1 MDPLTQG
8 TIGAV
13 LPQALSK
20 KNLGIVAL
28 LGFLSGMAPDLDIFI
43 RSSTDPL
50 LSLEYHRQFT
60 HSLVFIPFGG
70 LICALFLFVVFKK
83 ISPFNFKKT
92 WLYCTLGYGTHG
104 LIDACTSYGTLL
116 FWPFSNERVTWNNIS
131 IVDPIF
137 TIPILIMITI
147 TIATRK
153 KIFSF
158 FSIGWIILYLSFG
171 FFQYE
176 RALSTA
182 YDLAKS
188 RGHNPE
194 RLTLKPSFGNLIL
207 WKSIYQHEQTFY
219 VDAIRTVRSSTV
231 CLGESIEIF
240 DYQQHLSGLDKE
252 SQQAKDVERFRWFS
266 QDYLGFVEEKN
277 LVTDVRY
284 SMLPNQIQPMWGL
297 VIDDQRDT
305 NAHAIWWTGRDL
317 DQSQWDTFIEM
328 LRGKKCKN
336 NFKHQC
342 TSNTP

>member
-116 FWPFSNERVTWNNIS
+116 FWPFSDIRIAWNNIS
-131 IVDPIF
+131 IIDPLF
-137 TIPILIMITI
+137 TIPLILLIALATIKKKNVYSKIALGWAVIYLMIGMYLHNVAINVGKEIAEQRGHTI
-147 TIATRK
+147 TRIKA
-153 KIFSF
+153 
-158 FSIGWIILYLSFG
+158 
-171 FFQYE
+171 
-176 RALSTA
+176 
-182 YDLAKS
+182 
-188 RGHNPE
+188 
-194 RLTLKPSFGNLIL
+194 KPSFGNLIL
-207 WKSIYQHEQTFY
+207 WKTIYETDNQFY
-219 VDAIRTVRSSTV
+219 VDATNLLFNKIIP
-231 CLGESIEIF
+231 GESIKKLNQEEDF
-240 DYQQHLSGLDKE
+240 PWLKEE
-252 SQQAKDVERFRWFS
+252 SQQDKDVERFKWFS
-266 QDYLGFVEEKN
+266 NDFLAVNPQNKN
-277 LVTDVRY
+277 QIIDIRY
-284 SMLPNQIQPMWGL
+284 SGIPNEIGGLWGVQL
-297 VIDDQRDT
+297 NPNKHNQEHVEFVSMRSASIERFKVLRDM
-305 NAHAIWWTGRDL
+305 IL
-317 DQSQWDTFIEM
+317 
-328 LRGKKCKN
+328 KN
-336 NFKHQC
+336 
-342 TSNTP
+342 

>member
-116 FWPFSNERVTWNNIS
+116 FWPFSDIRIAWNNIS
-131 IVDPIF
+131 IIDPLF
-137 TIPILIMITI
+137 TLPLILLIALATIKKKNVYSKIALGWAVIYLMIGVYLHNVAI
-147 TIATRK
+147 NVGKEIAE
-153 KIFSF
+153 
-158 FSIGWIILYLSFG
+158 
-171 FFQYE
+171 Q
-176 RALSTA
+176 
-182 YDLAKS
+182 
-188 RGHNPE
+188 RGHIVT
-194 RLTLKPSFGNLIL
+194 RIKAKPSFGNLIL
-207 WKSIYQHEQTFY
+207 WKTIYETDNQFY
-219 VDAIRTVRSSTV
+219 VDATNLLFNKIIP
-231 CLGESIEIF
+231 GESIKKLNQEEDF
-240 DYQQHLSGLDKE
+240 PWLKEE
-252 SQQAKDVERFRWFS
+252 SQQYKDVERFKWFS
-266 QDYLGFVEEKN
+266 NDFLAVNPNNKN
-277 LVTDVRY
+277 QIIDIRY
-284 SMLPNQIQPMWGL
+284 SGIPNEIGGLWGVQL
-297 VIDDQRDT
+297 NPNKHNQEHVEFVSMRSASIERFKVLRDM
-305 NAHAIWWTGRDL
+305 IL
-317 DQSQWDTFIEM
+317 
-328 LRGKKCKN
+328 KN
-336 NFKHQC
+336 
-342 TSNTP
+342 

>member
-116 FWPFSNERVTWNNIS
+116 FWPFSDIRIAWNNIS
-131 IVDPIF
+131 IIDPLF
-137 TIPILIMITI
+137 TIPSILLIAFATIKKKNVYSKIALGWAVIYLMIGVYLHNVAI
-147 TIATRK
+147 NVGKEIAE
-153 KIFSF
+153 
-158 FSIGWIILYLSFG
+158 
-171 FFQYE
+171 Q
-176 RALSTA
+176 
-182 YDLAKS
+182 
-188 RGHNPE
+188 RGHIVT
-194 RLTLKPSFGNLIL
+194 RIKAKPSFGNLIL
-207 WKSIYQHEQTFY
+207 WKTIYETDNQFY
-219 VDAIRTVRSSTV
+219 VDATNLLFNKIIP
-231 CLGESIEIF
+231 GESIKKLNQEEDF
-240 DYQQHLSGLDKE
+240 PWLKEE
-252 SQQAKDVERFRWFS
+252 SQQYKDVERFKWFS
-266 QDYLGFVEEKN
+266 NDFLAVNPRNKN
-277 LVTDVRY
+277 QIIDIRY
-284 SMLPNQIQPMWGL
+284 SGIPNEIGGLWGVQL
-297 VIDDQRDT
+297 NPNKHNQEHVEFVSMRSASIERFKILRDM
-305 NAHAIWWTGRDL
+305 I
-317 DQSQWDTFIEM
+317 F
-328 LRGKKCKN
+328 KN
-336 NFKHQC
+336 
-342 TSNTP
+342 

>member
-116 FWPFSNERVTWNNIS
+116 FWPFSDIRIAWNNIS
-131 IVDPIF
+131 IIDPLF
-137 TIPILIMITI
+137 TLPLILLIALATIKKKNVYSKIALAWAVIYLMIGMYLHNVAINVGKEIAEQRGHTI
-147 TIATRK
+147 TRIKA
-153 KIFSF
+153 
-158 FSIGWIILYLSFG
+158 
-171 FFQYE
+171 
-176 RALSTA
+176 
-182 YDLAKS
+182 
-188 RGHNPE
+188 
-194 RLTLKPSFGNLIL
+194 KPSFGNLIL
-207 WKSIYQHEQTFY
+207 WKTIYETDNQFY
-219 VDAIRTVRSSTV
+219 VDATNLLFNKIIP
-231 CLGESIEIF
+231 GESIKKLNQEEDF
-240 DYQQHLSGLDKE
+240 PWLKEE
-252 SQQAKDVERFRWFS
+252 SQQYKDVERFKWFS
-266 QDYLGFVEEKN
+266 NDFLAVNPQNKN
-277 LVTDVRY
+277 QIIDIRY
-284 SMLPNQIQPMWGL
+284 SGIPNEIGGLWGVQL
-297 VIDDQRDT
+297 NPNKHNQEHVEFVSMRSASIERFKVLRDM
-305 NAHAIWWTGRDL
+305 IL
-317 DQSQWDTFIEM
+317 
-328 LRGKKCKN
+328 KN
-336 NFKHQC
+336 
-342 TSNTP
+342 

>member
-116 FWPFSNERVTWNNIS
+116 FWPFSDIRIAWNNIS
-131 IVDPIF
+131 IIDPLF
-137 TIPILIMITI
+137 TIPLILLIALATIKKNNVYSKIALGWAVTYLMIGMYLHNVAINVGKEIAEQRGHTI
-147 TIATRK
+147 TRIKA
-153 KIFSF
+153 
-158 FSIGWIILYLSFG
+158 
-171 FFQYE
+171 
-176 RALSTA
+176 
-182 YDLAKS
+182 
-188 RGHNPE
+188 
-194 RLTLKPSFGNLIL
+194 KPSFGNLIL
-207 WKSIYQHEQTFY
+207 WKTIYETDNQFY
-219 VDAIRTVRSSTV
+219 VDATNLLFNKIIP
-231 CLGESIEIF
+231 GESIKKLNQEEDF
-240 DYQQHLSGLDKE
+240 PWLKEE
-252 SQQAKDVERFRWFS
+252 SQQYKDVERFKWFS
-266 QDYLGFVEEKN
+266 NDFLAVNPQNKN
-277 LVTDVRY
+277 QIIDIRY
-284 SMLPNQIQPMWGL
+284 SGIPNEIGGLWGVQL
-297 VIDDQRDT
+297 NPNKHNQEHVEFVSMRSASIERFKVLRDM
-305 NAHAIWWTGRDL
+305 IL
-317 DQSQWDTFIEM
+317 
-328 LRGKKCKN
+328 KN
-336 NFKHQC
+336 
-342 TSNTP
+342 

>member
-116 FWPFSNERVTWNNIS
+116 FWPFSDIRIAWNNIS
-131 IVDPIF
+131 IIDPLF
-137 TIPILIMITI
+137 TIPLILLIALATIKKKNVYSKIALGWAVTYLMIGMYLHNVAINVGKEIAEQRGHTI
-147 TIATRK
+147 TRIKA
-153 KIFSF
+153 
-158 FSIGWIILYLSFG
+158 
-171 FFQYE
+171 
-176 RALSTA
+176 
-182 YDLAKS
+182 
-188 RGHNPE
+188 
-194 RLTLKPSFGNLIL
+194 KPSFGNLIL
-207 WKSIYQHEQTFY
+207 WKTIYETDNQFY
-219 VDAIRTVRSSTV
+219 VDATNLFFNNVIP
-231 CLGESIEIF
+231 GESIKKLNQEEDF
-240 DYQQHLSGLDKE
+240 PWLKEE
-252 SQQAKDVERFRWFS
+252 SQQYKDVERFKWFS
-266 QDYLGFVEEKN
+266 NDFLAVNPQNKN
-277 LVTDVRY
+277 QIIDIRY
-284 SMLPNQIQPMWGL
+284 SGIPNEIGGLWGVQL
-297 VIDDQRDT
+297 NPNKHNQEHVEFVSMRSASIERFKVLRDM
-305 NAHAIWWTGRDL
+305 IL
-317 DQSQWDTFIEM
+317 
-328 LRGKKCKN
+328 KN
-336 NFKHQC
+336 
-342 TSNTP
+342 

>member
-116 FWPFSNERVTWNNIS
+116 FWPFSDIRIAWNNIS
-131 IVDPIF
+131 IIDPLF
-137 TIPILIMITI
+137 TIPLILLIALATIKKKNVYSKIALGWAVIYLMIGMYLHNVAIKVGKEIAEQRGHTI
-147 TIATRK
+147 TRIKA
-153 KIFSF
+153 
-158 FSIGWIILYLSFG
+158 
-171 FFQYE
+171 
-176 RALSTA
+176 
-182 YDLAKS
+182 
-188 RGHNPE
+188 
-194 RLTLKPSFGNLIL
+194 KPSFGNLIL
-207 WKSIYQHEQTFY
+207 WKTIYETDNQFY
-219 VDAIRTVRSSTV
+219 VDATNLLFNKIIP
-231 CLGESIEIF
+231 GESIKKLNQEEDF
-240 DYQQHLSGLDKE
+240 PWLKEE
-252 SQQAKDVERFRWFS
+252 SQQYKDVERFKWFS
-266 QDYLGFVEEKN
+266 NDFLAVNPQNKN
-277 LVTDVRY
+277 QIIDIRY
-284 SMLPNQIQPMWGL
+284 SGIPNEIGGLWGVQL
-297 VIDDQRDT
+297 NPNKHNQEHVEFVSMRSASIERFKVLRDM
-305 NAHAIWWTGRDL
+305 IL
-317 DQSQWDTFIEM
+317 
-328 LRGKKCKN
+328 KN
-336 NFKHQC
+336 
-342 TSNTP
+342 